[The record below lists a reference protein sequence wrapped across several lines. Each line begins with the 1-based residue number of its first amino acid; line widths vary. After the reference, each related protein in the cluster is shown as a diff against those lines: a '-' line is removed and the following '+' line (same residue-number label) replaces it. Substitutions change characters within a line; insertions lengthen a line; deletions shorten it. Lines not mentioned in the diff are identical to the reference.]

1 MSTPT
6 TTIRVP
12 VATRDRL
19 AAQARARGVSMATLL
34 TELATRTERE
44 AMFRAE
50 QRVISAAADAY
61 KQGRKDALSIDEPV
75 HDDLEMACLSLWF
88 SEQNLLYMQ
97 KNPTD

>member
-1 MSTPT
+1 MRTLVL
-6 TTIRVP
+6 I
-12 VATRDRL
+12 L
-19 AAQARARGVSMATLL
+19 ALL
-34 TELATRTERE
+34 LGWVYHQE

-88 SEQNLLYMQ
+88 SQQNLLYMQ
-97 KNPTD
+97 KNPTE

>member
-1 MSTPT
+1 
-6 TTIRVP
+6 VL
-12 VATRDRL
+12 L
-19 AAQARARGVSMATLL
+19 AWVYHQ
-34 TELATRTERE
+34 E

-61 KQGRKDALSIDEPV
+61 KQGRKDAL
-75 HDDLEMACLSLWF
+75 F